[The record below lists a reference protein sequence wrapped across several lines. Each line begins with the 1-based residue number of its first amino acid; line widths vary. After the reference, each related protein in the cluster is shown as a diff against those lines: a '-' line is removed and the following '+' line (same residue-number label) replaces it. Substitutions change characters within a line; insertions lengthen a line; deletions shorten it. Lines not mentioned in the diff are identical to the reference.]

1 MLNLKEILMWAILML
16 VACGVIYAK
25 GYDDSSEA
33 HLRKVTQAENALIKQ
48 EEVHR
53 VQLQENQMAIDTEWR
68 QKSQMVASSAAVL
81 VDDLRNRN
89 VRLSVKL
96 ADLTVASVKDSNQ
109 CRADGRAE
117 LHRETSEFL
126 VGEAQRADAQ
136 VKALQGTITNLQQG
150 GVHE

>member
-16 VACGVIYAK
+16 AAAGVIYTK
-25 GYDDSSEA
+25 GYSDSTEA
-33 HLRKVTQAENALIKQ
+33 HLKKTTQAENALIKQ

-53 VQLQENQMAIDTEWR
+53 AQLQENQLALEDEWR

-96 ADLTVASVKDSNQ
+96 ADLTVASVQDSNQ

-117 LHRETSEFL
+117 LHREAAEFL
-126 VGEAQRADAQ
+126 IGEAQRADAQ
-136 VKALQGTITNLQQG
+136 VTALQGTIKNLQQG
-150 GVHE
+150 GDQ

>member
-16 VACGVIYAK
+16 AAGVIYAK
-25 GYDDSSEA
+25 GYADASEA
-33 HLRKVTQAENALIKQ
+33 HTMKVTQAENALIKQ

-68 QKSQMVASSAAVL
+68 EKSQMVASSAAVL

-96 ADLTVASVKDSNQ
+96 ADLTVASVQDSNQ

-136 VKALQGTITNLQQG
+136 VKALQGTIKNLQQG
-150 GVHE
+150 GVQ